1 LITGSIASIGSQ
13 FVLGLKAV
21 NCMTGEV
28 LVQQQS
34 EVARKE
40 DILKS
45 LRKQSSQL
53 RRRLG
58 ESLASIQKFDLP
70 LEQVT
75 TSSLE
80 ALQAYSLGRKQGY
93 QGDTSAALNLYRR
106 AIELDP
112 NFAMAYLR
120 LASSYDRSGRFDL
133 EKENGEKAFS
143 LRQRATEHERLEIEG
158 SYHWIRG
165 ESDKAAQAMELR
177 RSIYPQDSD
186 TYAMLSRIYED
197 FGDFE
202 KALTAAREAY
212 RRNPTRYTRLQ
223 FVSCYMDLGQLTEAG
238 VLLAEDCPKD
248 CTPSAESLALSYQL
262 AFLRHD
268 TTEME
273 RIVRSAP
280 SGLEDQADLLAL
292 VNQWQ
297 TEVYYGRVKKA
308 RAMHHHIVQLLLKN
322 NTKEEAAVFLVQ
334 SARLD
339 ALYGNSADARRTVA
353 EGVYLQR
360 RNMYVAFT
368 NSLDYAALTYA
379 RLGELH
385 QAQALADELA
395 KKCPT
400 DTLVNRR
407 SIPLIRAAIEISRNN
422 PAQAIEILQD
432 AASFELGD
440 LEVVYTRGE
449 AYLLLH
455 RGGEAAVEFQKI
467 LDRRSLVRNDE
478 LGALA
483 YLGVARAY
491 AMADDITKAKTAYQ
505 EFLTL
510 WKDADQDIPILRQA
524 KSEYARLQ

>member
-1 LITGSIASIGSQ
+1 
-13 FVLGLKAV
+13 
-21 NCMTGEV
+21 
-28 LVQQQS
+28 
-34 EVARKE
+34 
-40 DILKS
+40 
-45 LRKQSSQL
+45 
-53 RRRLG
+53 
-58 ESLASIQKFDLP
+58 
-70 LEQVT
+70 
-75 TSSLE
+75 
-80 ALQAYSLGRKQGY
+80 
-93 QGDTSAALNLYRR
+93 
-106 AIELDP
+106 
-112 NFAMAYLR
+112 
-120 LASSYDRSGRFDL
+120 
-133 EKENGEKAFS
+133 
-143 LRQRATEHERLEIEG
+143 
-158 SYHWIRG
+158 
-165 ESDKAAQAMELR
+165 
-177 RSIYPQDSD
+177 
-186 TYAMLSRIYED
+186 
-197 FGDFE
+197 
-202 KALTAAREAY
+202 
-212 RRNPTRYTRLQ
+212 
-223 FVSCYMDLGQLTEAG
+223 
-238 VLLAEDCPKD
+238 
-248 CTPSAESLALSYQL
+248 
-262 AFLRHD
+262 
-268 TTEME
+268 
-273 RIVRSAP
+273 
-280 SGLEDQADLLAL
+280 
-292 VNQWQ
+292 
-297 TEVYYGRVKKA
+297 
-308 RAMHHHIVQLLLKN
+308 
-322 NTKEEAAVFLVQ
+322 
-334 SARLD
+334 
-339 ALYGNSADARRTVA
+339 
-353 EGVYLQR
+353 
-360 RNMYVAFT
+360 MYVAFT